1 MTPKRPSGRV
11 SARGPKGNSAGNGP
25 KRPTAQ
31 RAPRYPKGHPN
42 HPEMLKMAERAR
54 RAAIPKPETKPEA
67 LKRIKKATIAERA
80 KSWAEESLAA
90 NLNDSRILQLR
101 RLYDHLSVAV
111 ATQSQANVVKL
122 ETLIAK
128 IQGTL
133 EPAVVEDPAAEKGPE
148 GDDPFPGKSDLEC
161 GYYAETGL
169 WPTAAELA
177 NYQPQDGTVN

>member
-1 MTPKRPSGRV
+1 MTSKRPSGRV
-11 SARGPKGNSAGNGP
+11 SARGSKGNSAGKDP
-25 KRPTAQ
+25 KRPTAK
-31 RAPRYPKGHPN
+31 RAPRYPKGHPQ

-54 RAAIPKPETKPEA
+54 KAAIPKPETKPEA
-67 LKRIKKATIAERA
+67 VKRIKRETVQERGNT
-80 KSWAEESLAA
+80 WAEESLSA

-133 EPAVVEDPAAEKGPE
+133 DPAVVEDPDKNSGPE
-148 GDDPFPGKSDLEC
+148 ADDPFPGKSDMEC
-161 GYYAETGL
+161 EYYAENSY
-169 WPTAAELA
+169 WPTVAELA
-177 NYQPQDGTVN
+177 SYEPKVRVVN